1 MSAPHNLSSHRKV
14 TSDVAVTGVEDNANV
29 NFPPPLIHGVGILSA
44 LRLNA
49 LFPLTFAEST
59 LFWWLGQSLFLF
71 ALVVAVPSFRQFA
84 KSGTPVPPNRPI
96 QTLMTSGPF
105 RFSRNPLYLVLASV
119 HGGIALVSGLGWIL
133 VTLPV
138 ILLIVRFYV
147 IAREE
152 AYLTR
157 RFGEAYLNYKIRVRR
172 WL

>member
-1 MSAPHNLSSHRKV
+1 MSTPHSIFDMTR
-14 TSDVAVTGVEDNANV
+14 AGVEDHANV

-44 LRLNA
+44 VGLNA
-49 LFPLTFAEST
+49 LFPLTLAESA

-71 ALVVAVPSFRQFA
+71 ALAVAVPSFRKFA
-84 KSGTPVPPNRPI
+84 KSGTPVPPNRPV
-96 QTLMTSGPF
+96 QALMTSGPF
-105 RFSRNPLYLVLASV
+105 RFSRNPLYLALASV

-138 ILLIVRFYV
+138 ALLVVRFYV

-157 RFGEAYLNYKIRVRR
+157 RFGQAYLNYKVRVRR
-172 WL
+172 WLRIIG